1 MTFTQAIASGFRRYF
16 DFTTRSSRSEYWWW
30 TLFSILASA
39 VATVFDEVLFDG
51 AAVLDALNTIV
62 LFIPG
67 VTVAVR
73 RLHDTD
79 RSGWWFL
86 IAFTIIGILLLIYW
100 YVQPGTAGS
109 NRYGYDPLRSDLG
122 ADTDETY
129 HVFRPSIKHA
139 FCPNCGTALEPND
152 NFCQDCG
159 IAI

>member
-39 VATVFDEVLFDG
+39 VATIFDEVLFNG
-51 AAVLDALNTIV
+51 APILDTLNAIV

-79 RSGWWFL
+79 RSGWLSL
-86 IAFTIIGILLLIYW
+86 IHI
-100 YVQPGTAGS
+100 
-109 NRYGYDPLRSDLG
+109 
-122 ADTDETY
+122 
-129 HVFRPSIKHA
+129 
-139 FCPNCGTALEPND
+139 
-152 NFCQDCG
+152 
-159 IAI
+159 